1 MIGAADDRICL
12 QFLASRDTVQ
22 RSSMNL
28 LRYNVA
34 MSLDGFIAREDGAY
48 DWIPADPGVDFAA
61 LFAGFDSFVMG
72 RKTYELVQQGP
83 SLAGKILVVSKT
95 LSPAEHPDV
104 EIVSDNIPDRV
115 RQFKADSKK
124 DVWLFGGGQLFR
136 YLLDEGLVDRIE
148 VGVIPVLIGSG
159 IPLIPAGQT
168 HKLKLLAHD
177 PLPTGVTMLTYSVAA
192 KE

>member
-1 MIGAADDRICL
+1 
-12 QFLASRDTVQ
+12 
-22 RSSMNL
+22 MNL

-61 LFAGFDSFVMG
+61 LFGQFDSFVMG
-72 RKTYELVQQGP
+72 RKTFELVQKGP

-95 LSPAEHPDV
+95 LSPAEHPNV
-104 EIVSDNIPDRV
+104 EIVGENIPDRV
-115 RQFKADSKK
+115 RRFKAESEK

-148 VGVIPVLIGSG
+148 VGVIPVLLGSG

-168 HKLKLLAHD
+168 HKLKLLSHE
-177 PLPTGVTMLTYSVAA
+177 PLPTGVTMLTYSTTALT
-192 KE
+192 EP